1 MLVEP
6 NGQMDRCRIDVR
18 DREDQTL
25 SLLDVL
31 FPATESSRAIGNL
44 AMSHGFHAGSASFAH
59 KYRHSR
65 TVAVGARNALS
76 TRHLPLQR

>member
-1 MLVEP
+1 MLVES

-44 AMSHGFHAGSASFAH
+44 AMSHGFHAD
-59 KYRHSR
+59 K
-65 TVAVGARNALS
+65 
-76 TRHLPLQR
+76 